1 MKMDQ
6 RKHGD
11 EKRKKWKRIYERTE
25 IIRGGHENGSEIM
38 INESMET
45 KRERNGNGFMK
56 GRRL

>member
-6 RKHGD
+6 RKDGD

-25 IIRGGHENGSEIM
+25 IIRGGHEKRK

-56 GRRL
+56 GQRL